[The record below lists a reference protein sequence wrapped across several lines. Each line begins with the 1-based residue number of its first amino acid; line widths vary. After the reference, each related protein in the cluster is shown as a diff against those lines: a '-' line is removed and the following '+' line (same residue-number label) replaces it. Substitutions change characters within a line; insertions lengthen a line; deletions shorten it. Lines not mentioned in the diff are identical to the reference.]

1 MKVHSRLRIPSE
13 RFSSLTRRMTRKSRK
28 NVMDTDAFSESYTQ
42 KQDLIKREKYKIR
55 YFSLRQTFGS
65 PQSLAWGLYPAPM
78 KRWHDEDPSA
88 TFDKGYYIIYMRSSK
103 QM

>member
-42 KQDLIKREKYKIR
+42 KQDLIKKEKINMLFFIKANVWLTAISCMGFVSCANEETAR
-55 YFSLRQTFGS
+55 
-65 PQSLAWGLYPAPM
+65 
-78 KRWHDEDPSA
+78 
-88 TFDKGYYIIYMRSSK
+88 
-103 QM
+103 